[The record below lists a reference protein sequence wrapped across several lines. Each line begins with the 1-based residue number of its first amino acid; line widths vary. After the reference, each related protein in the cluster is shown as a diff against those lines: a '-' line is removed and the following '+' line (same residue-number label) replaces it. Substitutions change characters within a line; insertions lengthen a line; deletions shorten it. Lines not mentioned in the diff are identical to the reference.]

1 MSLDLPSAV
10 AATPTDWER
19 QRAFLAVIDTGSLSA
34 AARQLGAAQP
44 TVRRRIEDLEAQ
56 LGVALFTRSPTGLTP
71 TALARDLAQH
81 ARAMAL
87 AAASLARAAS
97 AEAGAASGVV
107 RITASEVVGMEVL
120 PAILARLRADHPGL
134 IFELALTNRSE
145 DLLRREADIA
155 VRMVR
160 PTQEAL
166 VAKRVGAI
174 VLGMHAH
181 KRVLDAWGRPQ
192 SLDEARRLPL
202 IGYETETVGVRA
214 VKAMG
219 LDLRFEEF
227 SFRTDNDVAQL
238 QAIRA
243 GLGLGICQVGL
254 AARDPM
260 LERVLPETFHYDLE
274 TFVVTHEDLKDVRR
288 VRLVFDAL
296 VSGLTEYARIG
307 NTV

>member
-1 MSLDLPSAV
+1 MSIDLPSAI
-10 AATPTDWER
+10 DWER

-56 LGVALFTRSPTGLTP
+56 LGVALFTRSPSGLTP
-71 TALARDLAQH
+71 TALGKDLVQH

-107 RITASEVVGMEVL
+107 RITASEVIGMEVL
-120 PAILARLRADHPGL
+120 PAMLAALRETHPGL
-134 IFELALTNRSE
+134 VFELALTNRSE

-166 VAKRVGAI
+166 VAKRIGNI
-174 VLGMHAH
+174 SLGMFAH
-181 KRVLDAWGRPQ
+181 KRVLDAWGRPTTM
-192 SLDEARRLPL
+192 DEARRMPL
-202 IGYETETVGVRA
+202 IGYESETVGVRA

-219 LDLRFEEF
+219 LDLAPSDFA
-227 SFRTDNDVAQL
+227 FRTDNDVAQL
-238 QAIRA
+238 AAIRA

-260 LERVLPETFHYDLE
+260 LERVMADAFAFDLE

-296 VSGLTEYARIG
+296 VEGLTQYARNA

>member
-1 MSLDLPSAV
+1 MSSDLPTAV
-10 AATPTDWER
+10 DWER
-19 QRAFLAVIDTGSLSA
+19 QHAFLAVIETGSLSA

-56 LGVALFTRSPTGLTP
+56 LGVALFTRSPSGLTP
-71 TALARDLAQH
+71 TPLGRELAQH
-81 ARAMAL
+81 ARAMAM

-97 AEAGAASGVV
+97 AEADAASGAV

-120 PAILARLRADHPGL
+120 PPILARLREAHPGL
-134 IFELALTNRSE
+134 VFELALTNRSE

-166 VAKRVGAI
+166 VAKRIGNI
-174 VLGMHAH
+174 ELGMHAH
-181 KRVLDAWGRPQ
+181 KRVLDAWGRP
-192 SLDEARRLPL
+192 STLEEARRLPL
-202 IGYETETVGVRA
+202 IGYESETVGVRA
-214 VKAMG
+214 VKALG
-219 LDLRFEEF
+219 LDLRVDEF
-227 SFRTDNDVAQL
+227 AFRTDNDVAQL
-238 QAIRA
+238 AAIRA

-254 AARDPM
+254 ARRDPM
-260 LERVLPETFHYDLE
+260 LERVLPEIFNFDLE

-296 VSGLTEYARIG
+296 VAGLTAYAQSG

>member
-1 MSLDLPSAV
+1 MS
-10 AATPTDWER
+10 TPTTVDWER

-34 AARQLGAAQP
+34 AARDLGAAQP

-56 LGVALFTRSPTGLTP
+56 LGVALFTRSPSGLTP
-71 TALARDLAQH
+71 TALGRELAQH

-120 PAILARLRADHPGL
+120 PPILAQLREAHPGL
-134 IFELALTNRSE
+134 VLELALTNRSE

-160 PTQEAL
+160 PTQQAL
-166 VAKRVGAI
+166 VAKRVGNI
-174 VLGMHAH
+174 SLGMHAH
-181 KRVLDAWGRPQ
+181 KRVLDAWGRPT
-192 SLDEARRLPL
+192 SLEEARRLPL
-202 IGYETETVGVRA
+202 IGYENETIGVRA

-219 LDLRFEEF
+219 LDLRVDEF
-227 SFRTDNDVAQL
+227 AFRTDNDVAQL
-238 QAIRA
+238 AAIRA
-243 GLGLGICQVGL
+243 GIGLGICQVGL
-254 AARDPM
+254 AARDPL
-260 LERVLPETFHYDLE
+260 LERVLPEMFSFDLE
-274 TFVVTHEDLKDVRR
+274 TFVVTHEDQKDVRR

-296 VSGLTEYARIG
+296 VSGLTAYARIG

>member
-1 MSLDLPSAV
+1 MSQDLPTAI
-10 AATPTDWER
+10 DWER

-34 AARQLGAAQP
+34 AARELGAAQP

-56 LGVALFTRSPTGLTP
+56 LGVALFTRSPSGLTP
-71 TALARDLAQH
+71 TAVGRDLAQH
-81 ARAMAL
+81 ARAMAI

-120 PAILARLRADHPGL
+120 PPILARLREDHPGL
-134 IFELALTNRSE
+134 VFELALTNRSE

-166 VAKRVGAI
+166 VARRVGNI
-174 VLGMHAH
+174 TLGMHAH
-181 KRVLDAWGRPQ
+181 RRVLDQWGRPATFE
-192 SLDEARRLPL
+192 EARRMPL
-202 IGYETETVGVRA
+202 IGYESETVGVRA

-219 LDLRFEEF
+219 IGVDLRREDF

-238 QAIRA
+238 AAIRA
-243 GLGLGICQVGL
+243 GLGLGVCQVGL

-260 LERVLPETFHYDLE
+260 LERVLTDAFSVDLE
-274 TFVVTHEDLKDVRR
+274 TFVVTHEDLRDVRR

-296 VSGLTEYARIG
+296 VEGLTAYARIG
-307 NTV
+307 NIV